1 VSHAGAEPF
10 PQDGGVHG
18 QEDVQD
24 LLARVG
30 QAAEDLGPVGV
41 ADQRHGDDERVRVVP
56 AQRQRRRDD
65 QFPPARQVL
74 EVAVGRQPLPQH
86 EADVLGVVDHRV
98 REPAAQFRR
107 QRRLSRS
114 ESAVEPD
121 DHRHKVPRLSFIR
134 SGRRGTAA
142 ARFEGRGRT

>member
-1 VSHAGAEPF
+1 MSNAGVEPLPQHAG
-10 PQDGGVHG
+10 VRG

-24 LLARVG
+24 LLARIG

-41 ADQRHGDDERVRVVP
+41 ADQRHRDDERVRVVP

-74 EVAVGRQPLPQH
+74 EIAVARQPLPEH
-86 EADVLGVVDHRV
+86 EADVLGVIEHRV
-98 REPAAQFRR
+98 REPPAQFLR
-107 QRRLSRS
+107 QRRLPRA

-121 DHRHKVPRLSFIR
+121 DHRHKVPRVIPVPF
-134 SGRRGTAA
+134 RRNA
-142 ARFEGRGRT
+142 